1 MNQFQERLLEL
12 MNEFQLNRLQLSKL
26 IGITSTTI
34 NGYFNNGYYPQIDI
48 AIKLSNFF
56 NCSLNYLFG
65 LSDERDCND
74 TNKNTFIENFH
85 NLIKE
90 NNQSIA
96 KTLADLK
103 MSEYN
108 YYRWKKGM
116 FPKTSNLLEIAKYF
130 DVSVDYLIGRS
141 YIE

>member
-1 MNQFQERLLEL
+1 M
-12 MNEFQLNRLQLSKL
+12 
-26 IGITSTTI
+26 
-34 NGYFNNGYYPQIDI
+34 
-48 AIKLSNFF
+48 
-56 NCSLNYLFG
+56 FG
-65 LSDERDCND
+65 LSDEKDCND

-96 KTLADLK
+96 KTLSDLK

-130 DVSVDYLIGRS
+130 DVSIDYLIGDTK
-141 YIE
+141 